1 MATSKGYIEF
11 LHDCFE
17 DIPWVAT
24 RPMFG
29 EYALYKSGKVIGL
42 ICDDI
47 CYIKITE
54 STKKILWEDAQ
65 TEFPY
70 PWAKPQFIVPE
81 EILENK
87 EDLRTLFEKCAQE
100 VPEKK
105 KKAKKSIL

>member
-24 RPMFG
+24 RSMFG

-54 STKKILWEDAQ
+54 STKKILWENAQ
-65 TEFPY
+65 TGFPY

-81 EILENK
+81 ETLENR

-105 KKAKKSIL
+105 KKPKKSIL